1 MKKWSICSMK
11 GILLG
16 IGLFFQSVSAE
27 ESLGQFIS
35 YEIEDY
41 GEYEDSQTDLTYVF
55 TKGIFFLFRQYRKY
69 GLDAAKQRGICID
82 TEGYSHIGE
91 YEGSETHLWYTR
103 DRQGQNKRCAEKIYF
118 FLEKPL

>member
-1 MKKWSICSMK
+1 MKLKTMENMRIHRQ
-11 GILLG
+11 ILLMY
-16 IGLFFQSVSAE
+16 LQKAF
-27 ESLGQFIS
+27 
-35 YEIEDY
+35 
-41 GEYEDSQTDLTYVF
+41 
-55 TKGIFFLFRQYRKY
+55 FFLFRQYRKY